1 MKNAFK
7 GIFEDKTV
15 LITGHTGFKGSWL
28 TLWLKELGAKII
40 GYSLPPPSTPNHF
53 SLSQINEGII
63 DIHGDIRDYAAVKN
77 ILDRFHPEI
86 IFHLAAQPIILTS
99 FTFPK
104 ETFDVNTG
112 GTINIL
118 EAARLCPSVQAM
130 VMITSDKCYE
140 NREWSWGYRESDA
153 LGGAD
158 PYSASKGMAEMAI
171 AAYRSSFAHSPNFPA
186 IASARAGNVIGGGDF
201 SHLRIVPDCIHALM
215 NKKPVHIR
223 NPKSTR
229 PWLHVLDALS
239 GYLYLAAHL
248 LNKGAPYADAW
259 NFGPLEYRSVNVQT
273 LVEKAIAFWG
283 EGDWLDVSTPGIK
296 QEMGLLRL
304 NWDKAANCLG
314 WRPTY
319 HWSEALQQTVNWFK
333 CYDIYRRNS
342 SIDMHST
349 SLNDL
354 YSYISQAEQLHQPW
368 ITAGTSDFHTLKEAR
383 QTFFKEC
390 ITYDLS

>member
-1 MKNAFK
+1 MKNAFG
-7 GIFEDKTV
+7 GIFEDKKV
-15 LITGHTGFKGSWL
+15 LITGHNGFKGSWL

-40 GYSLPPPSTPNHF
+40 GYSLPPSSTPNHF
-53 SLSQINEGII
+53 SLSRISEDIV
-63 DIHGDIRDYAAVKN
+63 DIHGDIRDYTVLKN
-77 ILDRFHPEI
+77 ILERFQPEI

-99 FTFPK
+99 FAFPK

-118 EAARLCPSVQAM
+118 EAARLCPSIQAL

-140 NREWSWGYRESDA
+140 NREWSWGYRENDT
-153 LGGAD
+153 LGGTD

-171 AAYRSSFAHSPNFPA
+171 AAYRSSFTHSPNFPA
-186 IASARAGNVIGGGDF
+186 IASVRAGNVIGGGDF
-201 SHLRIVPDCIHALM
+201 SHLRIVPDCMHALM
-215 NKKPVHIR
+215 NKEPVRIR

-248 LNKGAPYADAW
+248 LDKGTPYAEAW
-259 NFGPLEYRSVNVQT
+259 NFGPLEHQSVNVQT
-273 LVEKAIAFWG
+273 LVEKAICLWG
-283 EGDWLDVSTPGIK
+283 EGDWLDVSAPGTK

-319 HWSEALQQTVNWFK
+319 HWSEALQQIVNWFK
-333 CYDIYRRNS
+333 CFDIYRRNS
-342 SIDMHST
+342 SIDMHAI
-349 SLNDL
+349 SLHHL
-354 YSYISQAEQLHQPW
+354 YSYISQAKKLHQPW
-368 ITAGTSDFHTLKEAR
+368 TDVGTSGLQALKKITANIF
-383 QTFFKEC
+383 
-390 ITYDLS
+390 

>member
-1 MKNAFK
+1 MKNAFR
-7 GIFEDKTV
+7 GIFENKTI

-40 GYSLPPPSTPNHF
+40 GYSLPPASTPNHY
-53 SLSQINEGII
+53 SLAQINKGIV
-63 DIHGDIRDYAAVKN
+63 DLHGDIRDYDSVKN
-77 ILDRFHPEI
+77 ILDRFQPDI

-118 EAARLCPSVQAM
+118 EAARLCPSVKAM

-140 NREWSWGYRESDA
+140 NREWSWGYRESDT

-171 AAYRSSFAHSPNFPA
+171 SAYRSSFAHASNFPA

-201 SHLRIVPDCIHALM
+201 SHLRIVPDCMLALM
-215 NKKPVHIR
+215 NKEPIRIR

-239 GYLYLAAHL
+239 GYLHLAAHL
-248 LNKGAPYADAW
+248 LYKGTPYAEPW
-259 NFGPLEYRSVNVQT
+259 NFGPLEHYSVNVQT
-273 LVEKAIAFWG
+273 FVEKAISLWG
-283 EGDWLDVSTPGIK
+283 EGDWLDVSTSQIK
-296 QEMGLLRL
+296 QEMSLLRL

-314 WRPTY
+314 WRPSYDWTK
-319 HWSEALQQTVNWFK
+319 ALQQTVDWFK
-333 CYDIYRRNS
+333 CYDNYRKNP
-342 SIDMHST
+342 SIDMQAI
-349 SLNDL
+349 SLNHL
-354 YSYISQAEQLHQPW
+354 YSFISDAEHLHQPW
-368 ITAGTSDFHTLKEAR
+368 ITTCPSDLHTLKS
-383 QTFFKEC
+383 QLTTFKEC
-390 ITYDLS
+390 VAYDFS